1 MGPPSEG
8 TWLTGPHRMI
18 ARADAQAKL
27 RVRHDE
33 ITRQAKIAT
42 ALRQRASTY
51 SRGAQLDRQL
61 EHLKREEAG
70 YNADLRIFQKHLQW
84 FTQQRAFKQGREYAL
99 ETQPKMQQ
107 EADDEL
113 FSKSFE
119 EVLRETKLEGA
130 TPPER

>member
-1 MGPPSEG
+1 MVFPRMLPTLLAGRQPLPP
-8 TWLTGPHRMI
+8 
-18 ARADAQAKL
+18 DAF
-27 RVRHDE
+27 
-33 ITRQAKIAT
+33 
-42 ALRQRASTY
+42 
-51 SRGAQLDRQL
+51 SRGGPCCEVGAKPWDRVLGSDL
-61 EHLKREEAG
+61 EVKHLKREEAG